1 MLGNMNGNSEKVS
14 NPTTVPCAICLDT
27 ISEKNNAV
35 TSCGHN
41 FHLSCICRHIFLSA
55 SGRKCPICRALLPD
69 VRNDRGVQAPTYPP
83 LPGFGTTMHFPVSA
97 GVAVGVRR
105 AGPRAALLQ
114 MQRRRPL
121 LNTIIER
128 RMRAGQQRPPSRRG
142 NEEMEK
148 TRRMRRLKRMLESNV
163 SY

>member
-1 MLGNMNGNSEKVS
+1 MGNTADKKGDSLK
-14 NPTTVPCAICLDT
+14 PPCPICLNVIAGT
-27 ISEKNNAV
+27 NSAV
-35 TSCGHN
+35 TDCGHN

-105 AGPRAALLQ
+105 ARPRAALLQ

-148 TRRMRRLKRMLESNV
+148 TRRMRRLKRMLESSV